1 MSKSQQLSVGWARLV
16 FDLLERE
23 GLNASDLFR
32 RFDLDDTQLSNP
44 QAYFSQDSFTRLW
57 HEASRLTDNP
67 AIGLK
72 MADNPNITAFDSLS
86 YNLMS
91 CATIR
96 ESLERTVRYQ
106 KLVGSAAQIALEY
119 SQDGCHLIFDSW
131 GDELPVAHQGFDAG
145 LALNMFS
152 VRFITNQHLTPVY
165 AEFRYSQ
172 PDDLQPY
179 RDLFQCP
186 LYFSRDRYS
195 LCLKEEDIDL
205 PIIFANKDMAAL
217 HDKTIKLAIEQLD
230 DESLATKVRELIC
243 QKLPSGEPSIQSA
256 AECFNLSQRTLQ
268 RRLKT
273 EGFTYLSLIDNTRKE
288 LAHSYICQQ
297 SLSFQE
303 VTFLLG
309 FNDHSN
315 FYRAF
320 KRWYGCT
327 PGEYREKSQE
337 PH

>member
-1 MSKSQQLSVGWARLV
+1 MSKSKQLSVGWARLV

-32 RFDLDDTQLSNP
+32 RFDLDEAQLGNT

-57 HEASRLTDNP
+57 HEASRLTGNP

-72 MADNPNITAFDSLS
+72 MAENPNITAFDSLS

-91 CATIR
+91 SADIR

-106 KLVGSAAQIALEY
+106 KLVGSAAQIAVEH
-119 SQDGCHLIFDSW
+119 SKDGCHLIFDSW
-131 GDELPVAHQGFDAG
+131 GDELPVALQGFDAG

-152 VRFITNQHLTPVY
+152 VGFITNQKLIPVY
-165 AEFRYSQ
+165 VEFRHPQ
-172 PDDLQPY
+172 PDDIKPY
-179 RDLFQCP
+179 QDLFQCP
-186 LYFSRDRYS
+186 LYFSRDRYGI
-195 LCLKEEDIDL
+195 CLKAEDIDL
-205 PIIFANKDMAAL
+205 PIIFANKDMVAL
-217 HDKTIKLAIEQLD
+217 HDKSIKLAIKQLD
-230 DESLATKVRELIC
+230 DESLATQVRELVC
-243 QKLPSGEPSIQSA
+243 QKLPSGEPSIQSIA
-256 AECFNLSQRTLQ
+256 KSFNLSQRTLQ

-273 EGFTYLSLIDNTRKE
+273 EGFTYLSLIDETRKE

-303 VTFLLG
+303 ITFLLG
-309 FNDHSN
+309 FTDHSN

-327 PGEYREKSQE
+327 PGDYRDS
-337 PH
+337 H